1 MCRSLATQPRLFFFL
16 CLSFFLAH
24 GVNESQ
30 FRELPEIWPLES
42 IVLNLT

>member
-1 MCRSLATQPRLFFFL
+1 MCRSLATKSGLFFFL

-30 FRELPEIWPLES
+30 FRELTEIWPLES
-42 IVLNLT
+42 IVFNLT